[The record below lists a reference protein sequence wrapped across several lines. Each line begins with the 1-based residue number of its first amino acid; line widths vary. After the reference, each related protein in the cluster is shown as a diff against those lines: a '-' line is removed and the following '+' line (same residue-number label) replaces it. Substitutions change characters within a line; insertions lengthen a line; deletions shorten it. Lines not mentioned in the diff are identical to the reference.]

1 MCPWSLPKRL
11 HMSATGRGGEK
22 GDTIITSR
30 SPCCVLLALSWN
42 TNEYPRTDKLSR
54 AITYIITILF
64 VLILESR
71 PHPHTHPHPDPHP
84 DPHPLTRWEASA
96 KASAAHVTSLV
107 RGNVLQICAKREE
120 GKGQPSTVGL
130 HKKFRTNPGFDC
142 KNSISEHIILF
153 ENILDFVTKK
163 TLTRRCLDL
172 FDKQYQV
179 VR

>member
-1 MCPWSLPKRL
+1 MLMLVNWSIWNASCAPGHCLKGSICLPLGEAGRRVILLSYYFLSLYYYHRLCPDP
-11 HMSATGRGGEK
+11 
-22 GDTIITSR
+22 
-30 SPCCVLLALSWN
+30 
-42 TNEYPRTDKLSR
+42 
-54 AITYIITILF
+54 
-64 VLILESR
+64 R
-71 PHPHTHPHPDPHP
+71 PHPHTHPHPDPHQ

-130 HKKFRTNPGFDC
+130 HKKIRTNPGFDC